1 MDEARA
7 RRLTLIACILG
18 SSIVFVD
25 PTVVNLALPSLRAC
39 LRQSAEGYRRGVR
52 QRARTS

>member
-25 PTVVNLALPSLRAC
+25 QIAGGLIAAVGIENPRRAEAAGEAQALPAAS
-39 LRQSAEGYRRGVR
+39 
-52 QRARTS
+52 